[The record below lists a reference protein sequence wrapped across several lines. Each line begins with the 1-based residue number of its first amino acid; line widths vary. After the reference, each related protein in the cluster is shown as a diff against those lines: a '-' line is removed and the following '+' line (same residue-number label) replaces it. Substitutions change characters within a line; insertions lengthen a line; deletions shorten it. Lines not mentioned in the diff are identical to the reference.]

1 MHFINL
7 FIKHKLFSLIS
18 DFRIR
23 ERRVKDRDIDMQ
35 CIADFLTRISDEIS
49 DMQKDSENSEIA
61 YHDFA
66 DALGK
71 DLLRKIFPH
80 YDWSHLDI
88 NEDEEADQPVVP
100 DEVLMSE
107 DPNVTYHRSRFHGV
121 SCMYAVADG
130 HAFVFVADNDHGP
143 VMERRAMLSWGSHAL
158 RLKRTIAIL
167 RAKIASSPIPDAGA
181 SQAKVRPCEKTP
193 ASSDS

>member
-1 MHFINL
+1 MR
-7 FIKHKLFSLIS
+7 S
-18 DFRIR
+18 RICR
-23 ERRVKDRDIDMQ
+23 K
-35 CIADFLTRISDEIS
+35 T
-49 DMQKDSENSEIA
+49 
-61 YHDFA
+61 
-66 DALGK
+66 
-71 DLLRKIFPH
+71 RKILRSRITISRMPLERPPAE
-80 YDWSHLDI
+80 DLSALRLSHLDI
-88 NEDEEADQPVVP
+88 NEDEADQPVVP

-158 RLKRTIAIL
+158 RLKEPSQSCVRS
-167 RAKIASSPIPDAGA
+167 ASSPIPDAGA
-181 SQAKVRPCEKTP
+181 SQASSTQEKTP

>member
-1 MHFINL
+1 MR
-7 FIKHKLFSLIS
+7 S
-18 DFRIR
+18 RICR
-23 ERRVKDRDIDMQ
+23 K
-35 CIADFLTRISDEIS
+35 TRKIL
-49 DMQKDSENSEIA
+49 EIA

-193 ASSDS
+193 ASSDLLSIITVRRRVCGRWSLVPTRPIEHGFLLS